1 MTRPHLALALAAAF
15 TLGACQSLPWSKAG
29 APESAAPPEAA
40 LPIAVT
46 TPEPAPMP
54 ESAACAV
61 LASRDWSA
69 WVNRMPGPGLQPK
82 IHVVGQVDVRT
93 GGYTFDWQEGPL
105 DRSARP
111 ALRLKLVPRA
121 PDGMATQAITSM
133 EVAYEA
139 PALAA
144 GYSRVIISCG
154 STTLAEIT
162 EITDAF

>member
-1 MTRPHLALALAAAF
+1 MTRPHLAFAVAAAF
-15 TLGACQSLPWSKAG
+15 TLGACQSLPWSKTD
-29 APESAAPPEAA
+29 APKSAAPSEAD
-40 LPIAVT
+40 LPLAVT
-46 TPEPAPMP
+46 NPEPAPMS

-61 LASRDWSA
+61 TGSRGWDA
-69 WVNRMPGPGLQPK
+69 WINRMPGPGMQPK

-105 DRSARP
+105 DRSAQP
-111 ALRLKLVPRA
+111 ALRLKLVPKA
-121 PDGMATQAITSM
+121 PDGMATQAITTM

-144 GYSRVIISCG
+144 GYSRVIISCA
-154 STTLAEIT
+154 STTLAEIA